1 MEEKRGIKRSHSSVS
16 GFSSSLSGASTLPP
30 SPSQSVTP
38 PVPLPEASLCRSP
51 SQVRE
56 HSGPSEAI
64 LVVDLS
70 FDEEEI
76 IPDIMRDEEFTR
88 RLFGE
93 LNYERPRPPGD
104 DNVIILSDSDKE
116 EEAREKITAGA
127 EAAPPSTMNS
137 LAPFVSV
144 ANTDDAPDRVQDV
157 SGDGGDKVGSP

>member
-1 MEEKRGIKRSHSSVS
+1 
-16 GFSSSLSGASTLPP
+16 
-30 SPSQSVTP
+30 
-38 PVPLPEASLCRSP
+38 
-51 SQVRE
+51 
-56 HSGPSEAI
+56 
-64 LVVDLS
+64 VVDLS

-76 IPDIMRDEEFTR
+76 IPDIMRDEEFTW